1 MNTLKAVL
9 VDDEPN
15 SIESLSILLN
25 EFCKEILIVGK
36 ANSTQ
41 EAQILINRTD
51 PDLVFLDIEMPT
63 GSGFDLLTQFPNP
76 SFKVIFVTAYDRYA
90 INAIKFSALD
100 YLLKP
105 VAVDDLKESVAR
117 AVSEIKDRGVFD
129 NLKNLVQTLQNPRS
143 RKNKITIPTQQG
155 IELVEVESIIRCESA
170 RGFTILHLPKLK
182 TIVSSRDL
190 KNFQELLEEYDFYR
204 VHDSHLVSYYHIER
218 VLNKDGGV
226 VLTSDNFE
234 IPIARRRKNEFI
246 EWLRKF

>member
-1 MNTLKAVL
+1 MNTLKAIL

-15 SIESLSILLN
+15 AVDSLAILLN
-25 EFCKEILIVGK
+25 EFCKEIQIVGK
-36 ANSTQ
+36 ANTLA
-41 EAQILINRTD
+41 EAQTQINETD
-51 PDLVFLDIEMPT
+51 PDIVFLDIEMPN
-63 GSGFDLLTQFPNP
+63 GSGFDLLTLFPNP

-105 VAVDDLKESVAR
+105 VAVDDLKEAVAK
-117 AVSEIKDRGVFD
+117 AFSEIKDRGMFD
-129 NLKNLVQTLQNPRS
+129 NLKNLVQTLQNPRN
-143 RKNKITIPTQQG
+143 RKNKITIPTQMG

-190 KNFQELLEEYDFYR
+190 KSFQELLEEYDFYR

-234 IPIARRRKNEFI
+234 VPIARRRKNEFI
-246 EWLRKF
+246 EWLRNF